1 MKVKPALIALGV
13 IAFMVLGFLFIKT
26 PSPVIVVAP
35 ENIWFTGIP
44 IPESLGTGG
53 EFRITNTMFTSWV
66 VVVFLIIVAFFVR
79 RGIAL
84 VPRGFAGV
92 AEAAVMGFY
101 GFIEQAA
108 GPENA
113 RKFFPL
119 VATIFFFVL
128 VSNYSGLLP
137 VFNVIGRA
145 VDEDHAIHA
154 KTVTELKQAEIAG
167 VQLSIVPLKAND
179 KKRVDSHGDD
189 HSKAVGDS
197 SVSVS
202 AKPDTVAPSSGRIAD
217 DDGVTYG
224 AIEPALRSAMS
235 DMNAPLAIAIYSF
248 IFVEIW
254 GLQALGISY
263 LKKFFAWDFYK
274 KGGSGVI
281 DIFVGILEFVSELS
295 RIVSFTFRLFGN
307 IFAGEVLL
315 LMMTFLIPFLL
326 TDVFYL
332 LELFVGLV
340 QAFVFAMLTTVFA
353 ATAVTAHGDHDDH
366 DEDHGNQ
373 PRVEQALTV

>member
-1 MKVKPALIALGV
+1 M
-13 IAFMVLGFLFIKT
+13 
-26 PSPVIVVAP
+26 
-35 ENIWFTGIP
+35 
-44 IPESLGTGG
+44 
-53 EFRITNTMFTSWV
+53 
-66 VVVFLIIVAFFVR
+66 
-79 RGIAL
+79 
-84 VPRGFAGV
+84 
-92 AEAAVMGFY
+92 
-101 GFIEQAA
+101 
-108 GPENA
+108 
-113 RKFFPL
+113 
-119 VATIFFFVL
+119 L

-366 DEDHGNQ
+366 DEDHVNQ

>member
-1 MKVKPALIALGV
+1 MKVKPTLIALGA

-35 ENIWFTGIP
+35 ENIFFTGIP
-44 IPESLGTGG
+44 IPDSLGTGG
-53 EFRITNTMFTSWV
+53 EFRITNTMFTSWIV
-66 VVVFLIIVAFFVR
+66 VIALMIIGLFIR
-79 RGIAL
+79 RGISL
-84 VPRGFAGV
+84 VPTGFAGV

-145 VDEDHAIHA
+145 VDEDHAVHA

-167 VQLSIVPLKAND
+167 VGLSIVPLKAND

-189 HSKAVGDS
+189 HSEVTGGS

-202 AKPDTVAPSSGRIAD
+202 AKPDTVVSASRLSGD
-217 DDGVTYG
+217 EGVTYG

-366 DEDHGNQ
+366 DEEHGSQ

>member
-1 MKVKPALIALGV
+1 MGVQVKAGLIAVGV
-13 IAFMVLGFLFIKT
+13 IVLMVGGYFVLTPPPPFIIVSPEIIWHT
-26 PSPVIVVAP
+26 GIDIPVI
-35 ENIWFTGIP
+35 
-44 IPESLGTGG
+44 G
-53 EFRITNTMFTSWV
+53 EFNITNTMFTSWIMV
-66 VVVFLIIVAFFVR
+66 VVLVIAAVFVR
-79 RGIAL
+79 KGVSI
-84 VPRGFAGV
+84 VPRGFSGV
-92 AEAAVMGFY
+92 VEAAGMAFY

-119 VATIFFFVL
+119 VATIFFFIL

-137 VFNVIGRA
+137 VFNVIGRTEPGHGGNSM
-145 VDEDHAIHA
+145 VHFEEA
-154 KTVTELKQAEIAG
+154 KIAG
-167 VQLSIVPLKAND
+167 FEITYIPLKAE
-179 KKRVDSHGDD
+179 KVDLNHDHDGHGD
-189 HSKAVGDS
+189 SRAGS
-197 SVSVS
+197 LETVSRDATGSATTLANAAGAEGVS
-202 AKPDTVAPSSGRIAD
+202 YGVIA
-217 DDGVTYG
+217 
-224 AIEPALRSAMS
+224 PALRSVMS

-254 GLQALGISY
+254 GLQALGVSY

-274 KGGSGVI
+274 KGGFGVI

-315 LMMTFLIPFLL
+315 LMMTFLVPFLL

-353 ATAVTAHGDHDDH
+353 ATAVTAHGDHDDEH
-366 DEDHGNQ
+366 DEEHVQ
-373 PRVEQALTV
+373 HQQEAVPA

>member
-1 MKVKPALIALGV
+1 MKVKPTLIALGA
-13 IAFMVLGFLFIKT
+13 IALMVLGFIFIKT

-35 ENIWFTGIP
+35 ENIWFTGLSIP
-44 IPESLGTGG
+44 DSLGTGG
-53 EFRITNTMFTSWV
+53 EFRITNTMFTSWIV
-66 VVVFLIIVAFFVR
+66 VIALIIIGFFIR
-79 RGIAL
+79 RGISL
-84 VPRGFAGV
+84 VPTGFAGV

-145 VDEDHAIHA
+145 VDEDHAVHA

-167 VQLSIVPLKAND
+167 IGLSIVPLKAND

-189 HSKAVGDS
+189 QSEVTGGS

-202 AKPDTVAPSSGRIAD
+202 AKPDTVVSASRPSGD
-217 DDGVTYG
+217 EGVTYG

-315 LMMTFLIPFLL
+315 LMMTFLVPFLL

-366 DEDHGNQ
+366 DEEHGSQ

>member
-1 MKVKPALIALGV
+1 VKVKPTLIVLGAIAL
-13 IAFMVLGFLFIKT
+13 MVLGFIFVKT

-35 ENIWFTGIP
+35 ENIWFTGLSIP
-44 IPESLGTGG
+44 DSLGTGG
-53 EFRITNTMFTSWV
+53 EFRITNTMFTSWIV
-66 VVVFLIIVAFFVR
+66 VIALIIIGFFIR
-79 RGIAL
+79 RGISL
-84 VPRGFAGV
+84 VPSGFAGV

-145 VDEDHAIHA
+145 VDEDHAHTP
-154 KTVTELKQAEIAG
+154 TVTELKQAEIAG
-167 VQLSIVPLKAND
+167 IQLSLVPLKAND
-179 KKRVDSHGDD
+179 KARVDSHGDD
-189 HSKAVGDS
+189 HSRATGGDS
-197 SVSVS
+197 LSVS
-202 AKPDTVAPSSGRIAD
+202 ARPDTVVSTSPSSGD
-217 DDGVTYG
+217 EEVTYG
-224 AIEPALRSAMS
+224 VIEPALRSAMS

-315 LMMTFLIPFLL
+315 LMMTFLVPFLL
-326 TDVFYL
+326 TDVFYM

-353 ATAVTAHGDHDDH
+353 ATAVTAHGDHD
-366 DEDHGNQ
+366 EEEHGSQ
-373 PRVEQALTV
+373 PHAEQALSV

>member
-13 IAFMVLGFLFIKT
+13 IAFMALGYIFVKT

-35 ENIWFTGIP
+35 ENIWFTGLS

-53 EFRITNTMFTSWV
+53 EFRITNTMFTSWIV
-66 VVVFLIIVAFFVR
+66 VIILIIIGFFIR
-79 RGIAL
+79 RGISL
-84 VPRGFAGV
+84 VPSGFAGV
-92 AEAAVMGFY
+92 AEAAIMGFY

-119 VATIFFFVL
+119 VATIFFFIL

-145 VDEDHAIHA
+145 VDEDHAHTA
-154 KTVTELKQAEIAG
+154 TVTELKQTEIAG
-167 VQLSIVPLKAND
+167 VHLSLVPLKAND
-179 KKRVDSHGDD
+179 KARVDSHGDD
-189 HSKAVGDS
+189 HSQALGGG

-202 AKPDTVAPSSGRIAD
+202 ARPNIAVLTPHPSGD
-217 DDGVTYG
+217 EEVTYG
-224 AIEPALRSAMS
+224 VIEPALRSAMS

-274 KGGSGVI
+274 RGGAGVI

-326 TDVFYL
+326 TDVFYM

-353 ATAVTAHGDHDDH
+353 ATAVTAHGDHD
-366 DEDHGNQ
+366 EEHGSQ
-373 PRVEQALTV
+373 PHVEQALSV

>member
-1 MKVKPALIALGV
+1 MKVKPTLIALGA
-13 IAFMVLGFLFIKT
+13 IALMVLGFLFIQT

-35 ENIWFTGIP
+35 ENIFFTGIP
-44 IPESLGTGG
+44 IPDSLGTGG
-53 EFRITNTMFTSWV
+53 EFRITNTMFTSWIV
-66 VVVFLIIVAFFVR
+66 VIALIIIGFFIR
-79 RGIAL
+79 RGISL
-84 VPRGFAGV
+84 VPTGFAGV

-145 VDEDHAIHA
+145 VDEDHAVHA
-154 KTVTELKQAEIAG
+154 NTVTELKQAEIAG
-167 VQLSIVPLKAND
+167 IGLSIVPLKAND

-189 HSKAVGDS
+189 HSEVTGGS

-202 AKPDTVAPSSGRIAD
+202 AKPDTVVSASRLSGD
-217 DDGVTYG
+217 EGVTYG

-315 LMMTFLIPFLL
+315 LMMTFLVPFLL

-366 DEDHGNQ
+366 DEEHGSQ